1 MKTEVKRKRLY
12 AASQKR
18 HRRHVILLMSILLIY
33 AFFFTSNFTLPQ
45 PISDATAMDVALRY
59 SPDRSVTIYD
69 AKYDKEARMLELVL
83 TFDNYAYDNVNDYYF
98 FLNATGRHRY
108 EGLKVDTVIHDSL
121 ITVLRV
127 SGLKPFHEARLIF
140 APKVSENLEE
150 IPDSLVGALT
160 FNKGNLKYER
170 IDESLTRDDYLTYRF
185 QSVVKTSKEALAAAH
200 KNLEQLTAK
209 QEALKAENEDLTENM
224 KYFTSDEKQAAK
236 AKMKANE
243 KNRTELNLSIAEAE
257 ERIKVLQEKYDEANR
272 MLHKNFDET
281 ETEETEDEDTEDA
294 SHDAG

>member
-18 HRRHVILLMSILLIY
+18 HRRHVILLVSILLIY

-69 AKYDKEARMLELVL
+69 AKY
-83 TFDNYAYDNVNDYYF
+83 YAYDNVNDYYF

-200 KNLEQLTAK
+200 KNLEQLLAK
-209 QEALKAENEDLTENM
+209 QEALKRENEDLTENM

-243 KNRTELNLSIAEAE
+243 KNWTELNLSIAEAE
-257 ERIKVLQEKYDEANR
+257 ETIKVLQEKYDEAYR
-272 MLHKNFDET
+272 MLHKNFAQT
-281 ETEETEDEDTEDA
+281 ETEETEDEDTEDV